1 MCDSLTVDVD
11 AKGLDAGDEN
21 VNAEVEL
28 ASADQVRKIHVP
40 WRGLDGVR
48 NVVTSVPSVQC
59 CEHSEYHGLS
69 LSRISLLLD
78 CCLKISHKMFQ
89 FSFAHLGV
97 L

>member
-78 CCLKISHKMFQ
+78 CCLKISHKIFI
-89 FSFAHLGV
+89 
-97 L
+97 